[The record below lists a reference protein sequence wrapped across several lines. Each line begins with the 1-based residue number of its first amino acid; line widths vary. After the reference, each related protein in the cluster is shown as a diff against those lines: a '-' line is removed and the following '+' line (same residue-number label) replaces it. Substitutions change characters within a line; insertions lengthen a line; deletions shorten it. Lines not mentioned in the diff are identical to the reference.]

1 MKLKLAT
8 ATTILVLLFYAPF
21 VGAQT
26 QPGSLKGVVKD
37 KVTGETIPQI
47 IVELRTANDSAVITR
62 VPTDFDGNYNISPI
76 TPGTY
81 MVHFKGD
88 MSYEGLKM
96 VAVKIPCCEQT
107 VLNAELHARQQ
118 VIANVEVVW
127 ERPLAEESRTSTR
140 QVVDSENISNLA
152 SRDLSTATST
162 AARASQSIT
171 IRGTRADANQIFV
184 DGVKVRGGSNVPRE
198 AIESVQVI
206 RTNGTPAQYSGDAVN
221 GMQEVDRYINRYR
234 SVTVNHPR
242 PQSPSSPPSPPVIL
256 PSGNPHDTQD
266 REEYNSIHISEFLS
280 PLQAPL
286 STFGM
291 DVDKASYFNVRRIIE
306 QSGRVPVDAVRPEE
320 FINSFEY
327 AYQKPE
333 GGQVFDVTTELSV
346 CPWNADRRILRI
358 TLNTERVEKEDLP
371 PSNLVFLIDVSGS
384 MHGGNRLGLIQESLY
399 LLTEQLSAE
408 DRISIVTYASGVNT
422 VLESTPGNE
431 TETIKRAI
439 SGLQAGGSTNGEGGI
454 QRAYAQAMEGFIE
467 GGANRVILCTD
478 GDFNVGISS
487 QDELIEMISEKRESN
502 IFLSVIG
509 VGQGNYR
516 EGTMEQL
523 ANKGNG
529 NFNYFHDLYSAKK
542 VFIEEFSS
550 TLFTVAKDAKVQ
562 VEFNPLNV
570 AEYRLLGYENRVM
583 PDEDFHDDT
592 KDGGEVGM
600 GHQVTMLYEIVPG
613 RAEAGEYNLKY
624 QEKTPI
630 EVEDEIATISL
641 RYKEPEA
648 ESSSLAIFTINNVE
662 VESSS
667 DQRFATAVA
676 AFAGYLQ
683 GDDNIEMEPEDIIQ
697 LAREARG
704 DDLNGDRSD
713 FVQLVQLYRELHANK

>member
-21 VGAQT
+21 AQAQT
-26 QPGSLKGVVKD
+26 QPGALKGVITD
-37 KVTGETIPQI
+37 KVTGETIPQSL
-47 IVELRTANDSAVITR
+47 VELQSINDSSVLQTALS
-62 VPTDFDGNYNISPI
+62 DFDGKYSMAPI
-76 TPGTY
+76 VPGTY
-81 MVHFKGD
+81 NVVFRRDIIYTELRYDSVVILGGQH
-88 MSYEGLKM
+88 
-96 VAVKIPCCEQT
+96 T
-107 VLNAELHARQQ
+107 VLNAEREADNST
-118 VIANVEVVW
+118 IGEVVIMW
-127 ERPLAEESRTSTR
+127 ERPLVEEGRTSSS
-140 QVVDSENISNLA
+140 QVITSEGYESLR
-152 SRDLSTATST
+152 SRDLGAVLTVSPGVMQSDED
-162 AARASQSIT
+162 AAIIA
-171 IRGTRADANQIFV
+171 RGTRGDANQVFI

-198 AIESVQVI
+198 AVESVEVM
-206 RTNGTPAQYSGDAVN
+206 TTGTPAQYGDDLN
-221 GMQEVDRYINRYR
+221 GMQEVNQYLNRYR
-234 SVTVNHPR
+234 RVTVRRDNPT
-242 PQSPSSPPSPPVIL
+242 PPTIL
-256 PSGNPHDTQD
+256 PTSNPHDVQD
-266 REEYNSIHISEFLS
+266 REEYNSIHISEFMS

-306 QSGRVPVDAVRPEE
+306 QSGQVPVDAVRPEE
-320 FINSFEY
+320 FINSFKY
-327 AYQKPE
+327 AYQEPE
-333 GGQVFDVTTELSV
+333 EGQVFDVTTELSV

-384 MHGGNRLGLIQESLY
+384 MRGGNRLGLIQESLY
-399 LLTEQLSAE
+399 MLTENLRAE

-422 VLESTPGNE
+422 LLTSTAGDQ
-431 TETIKRAI
+431 TETIETAI
-439 SGLQAGGSTNGEGGI
+439 RSLQAGGSTNGAGGI
-454 QRAYAQAMEGFIE
+454 ERAYAEASKGFIE
-467 GGANRVILCTD
+467 EGSNRVILCTD

-487 QDELIEMISEKRESN
+487 QDELIDMISEKRESN

-570 AEYRLLGYENRVM
+570 AEYRLLGYQNRVM

-600 GHQVTMLYEIVPG
+600 GHQVTMLYEVVPG
-613 RAEAGEYNLKY
+613 QAEESEYNLKY
-624 QEKTPI
+624 QEQIPLEI
-630 EVEDEIATISL
+630 HDEIATISL

-648 ESSSLAIFTINNVE
+648 ETSSLAIFTVSNAE
-662 VESSS
+662 VETSS
-667 DQRFATAVA
+667 DQKFASAVA

-683 GDDNIEMEPEDIIQ
+683 GDDNIEMEPEAIVQ
-697 LAREARG
+697 LAREGRG
-704 DDLNGDRSD
+704 EDLNGDRSD
-713 FVQLVQLYRELHANK
+713 FIQLVQLYRELHANR